1 MCCYATFL
9 LYSPIIL
16 AFTFKYVKNFFGDSL
31 EHKLEAYYIF
41 FLFSVLLISEIG

>member
-1 MCCYATFL
+1 M
-9 LYSPIIL
+9 I
-16 AFTFKYVKNFFGDSL
+16 FFGDSL